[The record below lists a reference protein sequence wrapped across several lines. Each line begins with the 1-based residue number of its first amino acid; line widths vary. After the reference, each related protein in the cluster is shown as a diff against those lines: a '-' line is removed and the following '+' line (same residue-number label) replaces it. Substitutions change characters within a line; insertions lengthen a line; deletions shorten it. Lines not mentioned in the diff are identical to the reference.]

1 MLAMIRNSYPY
12 RLTSLVRGYVQWGE
26 RQFAGPS
33 PHFIKQACLV
43 RNGFPNAT
51 WVETGTFLGQTT
63 HFLSK
68 HAAAVYSIEPEPT
81 LFKNAVRYFRDF
93 KNVTII
99 NGTSESEFPKL
110 LAAINGDVNF
120 WLDGHYSAGPTFKG
134 RSDTPIIEELSCISA
149 NLGRLGRACVL
160 IDDLRCFD
168 PTLLEFSSYPS
179 IDYLVNWA
187 RENNLKWHVEHDI
200 FVARTPDVA

>member
-1 MLAMIRNSYPY
+1 
-12 RLTSLVRGYVQWGE
+12 
-26 RQFAGPS
+26 
-33 PHFIKQACLV
+33 
-43 RNGFPNAT
+43 
-51 WVETGTFLGQTT
+51 
-63 HFLSK
+63 
-68 HAAAVYSIEPEPT
+68 
-81 LFKNAVRYFRDF
+81 
-93 KNVTII
+93 
-99 NGTSESEFPKL
+99 L